1 MYVRSHSKS
10 ILMKAIRRDTKFLCS
25 QSIMDYSLIV
35 GVDEREKKLVIGIIG
50 KNISSFINQL
60 H

>member
-1 MYVRSHSKS
+1 
-10 ILMKAIRRDTKFLCS
+10 MKAIRRDTKFLCS